1 MKIRPEE
8 FEYFY
13 FTDKDGNKITASE
26 ASNDPDAMY
35 VEDDALSNGALVFKK
50 DICPGNSAVT
60 KLAAMNRRIRRKLW
74 EKEPTA
80 FTYLLDHQLFE
91 HDDCWLETNKNAQDT
106 IINMVISGDFTLR
119 EAIYIFKHACFRCQS
134 ALMYKYNRG
143 KGHSEDSEWYK
154 KKQCRC
160 MFCEGGEGGVADSET
175 GGEQ

>member
-1 MKIRPEE
+1 MKIRLEE

-13 FTDKDGNKITASE
+13 FTDKDGNKITANE

-60 KLAAMNRRIRRKLW
+60 KLAAMNRRIRRRLW

-80 FTYLLDHQLFE
+80 FTYLLDHQKFE

-143 KGHSEDSEWYK
+143 KGNSEDGEWYK

-160 MFCEGGEGGVADSET
+160 MFCEGG
-175 GGEQ
+175 GEE

>member
-134 ALMYKYNRG
+134 ALMHKYNRG
-143 KGHSEDSEWYK
+143 KGNSEDSEWYK

-160 MFCEGGEGGVADSET
+160 MFCKGDDEDD
-175 GGEQ
+175 